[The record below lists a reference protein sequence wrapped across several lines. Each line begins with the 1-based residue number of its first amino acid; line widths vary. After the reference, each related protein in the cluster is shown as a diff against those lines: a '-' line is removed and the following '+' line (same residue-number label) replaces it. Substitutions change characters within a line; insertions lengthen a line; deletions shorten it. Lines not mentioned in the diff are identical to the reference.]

1 MLSTRIA
8 ATLGAAATLVVGAI
22 AAAPAGQAAGG
33 PGAARPA
40 PAHHATAL
48 GRPGQGVSIA
58 AVPQLSHVVVAI
70 FENHKRSSI
79 IGSSNAPYINGLAG
93 QGANFSQSF
102 AITHPS
108 QPNYLALYSGSTQ
121 GITNDSCPHTFSGNN
136 LGNQLIVSGR
146 TFKGYSESMP
156 SDGYTG
162 CTSGQYAR
170 KHNPWV
176 NFSDMPAS
184 SNLRFSRFPTDFTT
198 LPTVSFVVPNLCND
212 MHDCSVSTGDT
223 WAKNHLDTY
232 VQWAKTH
239 NSALILTF
247 DEDDGTAGNNIAT
260 VFVGQHVKVGV
271 FTEHI
276 DHYTV
281 LRTLEDMYGLA
292 ALGNAASRTAIS
304 DIWN

>member
-1 MLSTRIA
+1 MLPTRIA
-8 ATLGAAATLVVGAI
+8 ATLGAAAALVAGTV
-22 AAAPAGQAAGG
+22 AAAPAGQAAGS
-33 PGAARPA
+33 PD
-40 PAHHATAL
+40 
-48 GRPGQGVSIA
+48 VSIT

-70 FENHKRSSI
+70 FENHKYSSI
-79 IGSSNAPYINGLAG
+79 IGSSSAPYINGLAG
-93 QGANFSQSF
+93 QGAKFTQSY

-121 GITNDSCPHTFSGNN
+121 GITDDSCPHTFSGNN
-136 LGNQLIVSGR
+136 LGHQLINSGR
-146 TFKGYSESMP
+146 SFIGYSESMP

-162 CTSGQYAR
+162 CSSGEYRR

-176 NFSDMPAS
+176 NFSNVPAS
-184 SNLRFSRFPTDFTT
+184 SNLRFSRFPTTFSS
-198 LPTVSFVVPNLCND
+198 LPTVSFVVPNMCND

-223 WAKNHLDTY
+223 WAKNHLDAY

-247 DEDDGTAGNNIAT
+247 DEDDGSAGNHIAT
-260 VFVGQHVKVGV
+260 VFVGQHVKVGS
-271 FTEHI
+271 FSEHI

>member
-1 MLSTRIA
+1 
-8 ATLGAAATLVVGAI
+8 
-22 AAAPAGQAAGG
+22 
-33 PGAARPA
+33 
-40 PAHHATAL
+40 
-48 GRPGQGVSIA
+48 
-58 AVPQLSHVVVAI
+58 VVAI

-79 IGSSNAPYINGLAG
+79 INNSNAPYITGLAN

-108 QPNYLALYSGSTQ
+108 QPNYLALYSGSKQ
-121 GITNDSCPHTFSGNN
+121 GITDDSCPHTFSGNN
-136 LGNQLIVSGR
+136 LGHQLINSGR
-146 TFKGYSESMP
+146 SFIGHSESMP

-162 CTSGQYAR
+162 CSSGQYRR

-176 NFSDMPAS
+176 NFSNVPAS
-184 SNLRFSRFPTDFTT
+184 SNLRFSRFPTTFSS
-198 LPTVSFVVPNLCND
+198 LPTVSFVVPNMCND

-223 WAKNHLDTY
+223 WARNHLDTY

-239 NSALILTF
+239 NSILILTF

-271 FTEHI
+271 FSEHI

-292 ALGNAASRTAIS
+292 ALGNAGSRTAIS